1 MRVVE
6 KVDWRNMLFN
16 IRSSFQHADI
26 LQGSLKQDLH
36 KLSGVLILQ
45 LRVIINVQVK
55 VGSVIVIV
63 IIKRELI
70 LQLIFKHRAISPA
83 PGC

>member
-1 MRVVE
+1 
-6 KVDWRNMLFN
+6 MLFN
-16 IRSSFQHADI
+16 IRSSFQQADI

-55 VGSVIVIV
+55 VGSVVVIV
-63 IIKRELI
+63 IIKMELI